1 MIFRDSDD
9 RKEKPL
15 GDRNVQSKFT
25 ERQRKR
31 TDLCHSWLSVFDPCG
46 SVMTAEEGSEV
57 NRFACKRLELDL
69 T

>member
-1 MIFRDSDD
+1 MTVRRSLWATETC
-9 RKEKPL
+9 RASL
-15 GDRNVQSKFT
+15 Q
-25 ERQRKR
+25 ERQKKR
-31 TDLCHSWLSVFDPCG
+31 TDLCHSWLSVFDPRG

>member
-9 RKEKPL
+9 RKVKPL
-15 GDRNVQSKFT
+15 GDRNMQSKFT
-25 ERQRKR
+25 ERQRRR

-46 SVMTAEEGSEV
+46 SVMTAEDGLEV